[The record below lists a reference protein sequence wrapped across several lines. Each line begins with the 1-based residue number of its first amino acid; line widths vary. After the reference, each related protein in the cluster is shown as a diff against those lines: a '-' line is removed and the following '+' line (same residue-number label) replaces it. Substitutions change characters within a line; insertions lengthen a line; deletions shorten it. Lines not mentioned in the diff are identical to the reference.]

1 MTTFDLSAVG
11 FLVLDTLCSPA
22 DELPPTGGATF
33 VDQMLMTVAGT
44 AGATAFDC
52 ALLGLDVRMVSE
64 LGQDPM
70 GDWLLSEMRRVGIDI
85 SMVSRNAD
93 VQSAMSM
100 LPIGTDGERRAFF
113 VPGTAETF
121 NLPREEMERAC
132 CDARMVHLGG
142 TGLLRAF
149 DGGPSLD
156 LLRCAKAL
164 GCTTVF
170 DLILADDDTARL
182 VEPLLPHIDY
192 FVPSIEEARTL
203 TGCANPGDVSAWFKS
218 RGVGNVLLTLGG
230 DGVWVD
236 PADGEEFMLPAHA
249 VDVVD
254 TTGCGDSF
262 TAGVITGLINGWDIQ
277 ESARFATTVAAHVAI
292 GLGSQ
297 GALRDIESTLSAMSA
312 WPVKAVST
320 TGPVS
325 RTK

>member
-100 LPIGTDGERRAFF
+100 CPSELTANGARSLCQD
-113 VPGTAETF
+113 AETSIS
-121 NLPREEMERAC
+121 RGKMEKASAIPNGASGRA
-132 CDARMVHLGG
+132 
-142 TGLLRAF
+142 GLLRAF

-262 TAGVITGLINGWDIQ
+262 TAGVITGLINGWDIKNPP
-277 ESARFATTVAAHVAI
+277 ARDTGAASRS
-292 GLGSQ
+292 GLE
-297 GALRDIESTLSAMSA
+297 ARER
-312 WPVKAVST
+312 
-320 TGPVS
+320 S
-325 RTK
+325 RH

>member
-1 MTTFDLSAVG
+1 MKTFDLSSVG

-22 DELPPTGGATF
+22 DKLPPTGGATF

-52 ALLGLDVRMVSE
+52 ALLGLNVRMVTE
-64 LGQDPM
+64 LGQDPA
-70 GDWLLSEMRRVGIDI
+70 GNWLLSEMRRVGIDT

-100 LPIGTDGERRAFF
+100 LPIGSDGERRAFF
-113 VPGTAETF
+113 APGTAETF
-121 NLPREEMERAC
+121 ALPREAMEKA
-132 CDARMVHLGG
+132 CDARIVHLGG
-142 TGLLRAF
+142 TGLLKAF

-156 LLRCAKAL
+156 LLRCAKAS

-170 DLILADDDTARL
+170 DLILADDDTAKL
-182 VEPLLPHIDY
+182 VEPLLPHIDH

-203 TGCANPGDVSAWFKS
+203 SGCAGPGDVSAWFRS
-218 RGVGNVLLTLGG
+218 RGVGDVLLTMGG

-236 PADGEEFMLPAHA
+236 PADGEEFMLPAHE

-262 TAGVITGLINGWDIQ
+262 TAGVITGLIKGWDIR
-277 ESARFATTVAAHVAI
+277 ESARFANTVAAHVAI

-297 GALRDIESTLSAMSA
+297 GALRDFESTLSAMSA
-312 WPVKAVST
+312 WPVKAVSA
-320 TGPVS
+320 TG
-325 RTK
+325 